1 MEKFIMAKN
10 KEDNGNGK
18 DKSGKELEDYEKED
32 DRQNED
38 NEKLDDN
45 YNESDYDWENDK
57 NS

>member
-1 MEKFIMAKN
+1 MAEN
-10 KEDNGNGK
+10 KEDDGNGK
-18 DKSGKELEDYEKED
+18 DKSGKALEDYEKED
-32 DRQNED
+32 NRQNED